1 MLESPKSH
9 RIPTPALP
17 AETVGSDQA
26 LAVYA
31 EAALSVRGRRGLVIG
46 PADGGMAERL
56 LAMGARS
63 IHVFDPV
70 ASRAEAVARVATARG
85 LVVRA
90 LDERALDFRDEAFE
104 FGLVTEL
111 ANVPNVSYVLTQ
123 VRRIL
128 DRSGALLVRTKRGP
142 GGVEYAD
149 LFDLI
154 SLEFPYVAMIGEL
167 PFGGVAFA
175 ELGGESP
182 EVAVDT
188 QLADEPDPRA
198 FLALGSY
205 EPRLVEGYAIVQLP
219 SALASGPSPDLAEA
233 EARELED
240 AEAFARLTGEIYA
253 LREQLD
259 REGEKGMRLAMDLEK
274 AEHALAA
281 AKRAA
286 ESRVAEAMQAS
297 QEASVAL
304 QQRLAADLD
313 EKMQAAQQDLAS
325 RLAEAEAQL
334 LTQDAQV
341 VRLSQDLIDAKK
353 RLEVPTVDAKVA
365 DELTARVAQAERRF
379 SAVEAELGQ
388 LSAEHVAE
396 VSSLEAQL
404 LDRARMLKAQDA
416 ELVRR
421 AAMIEDL
428 LSALEEAHAG
438 AALHLPERPSHDDAR
453 LVEMRR
459 RLDDLALEV
468 ARREGELEARA
479 WRIKELEN
487 ERDLS
492 SAEAKN
498 ARAREAERRAELER
512 VTSELERARSEAEA
526 AKAARPEPERR
537 SQPALPDA
545 SKLEE
550 ELFALRQALVQEH
563 DARREVME
571 ALRRKEE
578 RILELE
584 NDRRP

>member
-1 MLESPKSH
+1 
-9 RIPTPALP
+9 
-17 AETVGSDQA
+17 
-26 LAVYA
+26 
-31 EAALSVRGRRGLVIG
+31 
-46 PADGGMAERL
+46 
-56 LAMGARS
+56 
-63 IHVFDPV
+63 
-70 ASRAEAVARVATARG
+70 
-85 LVVRA
+85 
-90 LDERALDFRDEAFE
+90 
-104 FGLVTEL
+104 
-111 ANVPNVSYVLTQ
+111 
-123 VRRIL
+123 
-128 DRSGALLVRTKRGP
+128 
-142 GGVEYAD
+142 
-149 LFDLI
+149 
-154 SLEFPYVAMIGEL
+154 
-167 PFGGVAFA
+167 
-175 ELGGESP
+175 
-182 EVAVDT
+182 
-188 QLADEPDPRA
+188 
-198 FLALGSY
+198 
-205 EPRLVEGYAIVQLP
+205 
-219 SALASGPSPDLAEA
+219 
-233 EARELED
+233 
-240 AEAFARLTGEIYA
+240 
-253 LREQLD
+253 
-259 REGEKGMRLAMDLEK
+259 
-274 AEHALAA
+274 
-281 AKRAA
+281 
-286 ESRVAEAMQAS
+286 VAEAMQAS

-313 EKMQAAQQDLAS
+313 EKMQAAQQDLAA

-334 LTQDAQV
+334 HTQDAQV

-365 DELTARVAQAERRF
+365 DDLSARLAQAERKF

-438 AALHLPERPSHDDAR
+438 ASLHLPERPSHDDAR

-492 SAEAKN
+492 SAEAKS
-498 ARAREAERRAELER
+498 ARAREDERRAELER
-512 VTSELERARSEAEA
+512 LRSELERARSDAEA
-526 AKAARPEPERR
+526 AKAARPEPSERR
-537 SQPALPDA
+537 SQPALPET
-545 SKLEE
+545 SKLED

-571 ALRRKEE
+571 TLRRKEE